1 MSTRKVISTGNAAD
15 MTGPTLSIAH
25 ADAPGRVRLK
35 SDALRG
41 RTDLVARADAAP
53 DHHPGILSAVLRP
66 VTGSLV
72 VHFDPAHALDDI
84 IEAVRRVLFAEPT
97 VPAAPTALKTHLP
110 SAGRS
115 QTSVAKSA
123 AWHARP
129 LEEIV
134 VELASDAER
143 GLSSAEAA
151 RRLTAWG
158 ANVMPREER
167 PSSLSILA
175 RQFRGLPVM
184 MLLGSS
190 VISLGSRNV
199 ADAVATLAVVVGN
212 GVLGFVTEGQA
223 ERRIHDL
230 MDTSRTSARVVRD
243 GADCLLAAGE
253 LVPGDILAL
262 APGHQVPADC
272 RLISARA
279 LSVDESALTGESLP
293 VEKRADMRVDPDA
306 PIGSRPTM
314 LFAGTIVSEGD
325 ARAIVVATGASTE
338 AARIQL
344 LSASPSRPQAP
355 VEAELERLGARL
367 ATASLIA
374 CGVFAGV
381 GLLRGYPLGTIL
393 KDALALA
400 VAAVPE
406 GLPVVATSTLSYGLK
421 RMEERG
427 ILIRDLAVVE
437 SMGALQTICLD
448 KTGTLTQNR
457 MEVVEAVAG
466 LSDVACDDR
475 AALLALAEVAVLNN
489 DAGVDDGRGVIASPT
504 EHALLAFAEKLGL
517 DAATLRAERPR
528 RETVER
534 GAGRPWMTTRH
545 GGEVPLTAVKGAPE
559 ALLARST
566 QVLDGGTVRPL
577 TEDDRTTILTANDRL
592 ASRPAR
598 VLGFARR
605 DDHDGGDTPDGL
617 TFLGLVA
624 MVDPIRPGAADFI
637 KSLHGAGIETVLIT
651 GDQAA
656 TAAATARALD
666 LSNGAPLKVIDSAN
680 LTEMS
685 QELLAGLAGETHVFA
700 RVSSHEK
707 LAIVKALQ
715 ASGRVVAMTGDGVN
729 DGPALNAAN
738 IGIAMG
744 ESGTDL
750 ARDVANVVIRDDEL
764 GTLIEAIAQGRAI
777 YRNIRRSLEFLITTN
792 MSEIAVSIVEA
803 LHGPGEIETPMELL
817 WINLTTD
824 VFPGLG
830 LALAAPDP
838 DVMQQAPRAPGE
850 PIIPGTD
857 LQRMGRDS
865 AVIAAST
872 LASHF
877 VGLVRYG
884 PGPQTRGMTFLTL
897 SLGQLLYTLVC
908 QRRDPR
914 QLHPEKLFENKTLD
928 LAILGSSAL
937 AVAPFVIAPLRRL
950 LGIAPLSGFDTA
962 VATGAALVPFASVLA
977 RRGISFQIEG
987 EEVEE

>member
-1 MSTRKVISTGNAAD
+1 
-15 MTGPTLSIAH
+15 MTGPILSIAH
-25 ADAPGRVRLK
+25 AAAPGRVRLK
-35 SDALRG
+35 SDDLRG
-41 RTDLVARADAAP
+41 RADLVARASAAP

-72 VHFDPAHALDDI
+72 VHFDPAHALDEI
-84 IEAVRRVLFAEPT
+84 VEGVRRALSADPATAAER
-97 VPAAPTALKTHLP
+97 VASAPACA
-110 SAGRS
+110 SAGASNTAR
-115 QTSVAKSA
+115 TERGDRPAP
-123 AWHARP
+123 AWHARDIA
-129 LEEIV
+129 EIV
-134 VELASDAER
+134 AELASDVEH
-143 GLSSAEAA
+143 GLSSDEAL
-151 RRLTAWG
+151 RRLRAHG

-167 PSSLSILA
+167 PSSLSILL

-190 VISLGSRNV
+190 VVSLGSRNV
-199 ADAVATLAVVVGN
+199 ADAIATLAVVVGN

-230 MDTSRTSARVVRD
+230 MDTSRTSARVMRD
-243 GADCLLAAGE
+243 GVERLIAAGE
-253 LVPGDILAL
+253 LVPGDLLML

-272 RLISARA
+272 RLLSARA

-293 VEKRADMRVDPDA
+293 VEKHADLRVDAAA

-325 ARAIVVATGASTE
+325 ASALVVATGAATE

-344 LSASPSRPQAP
+344 LSATPSRPQAP
-355 VEAELERLGARL
+355 VEAELERLGSRL
-367 ATASLIA
+367 ATASLVA

-406 GLPVVATSTLSYGLK
+406 GLPVVATSTLSSGLK

-466 LSDVACDDR
+466 LTDVACDDCG
-475 AALLALAEVAVLNN
+475 ALQALAEVAALNN

-504 EHALLAFAEKLGL
+504 EHALLAFAEGLGI
-517 DAATLRAERPR
+517 DVAGIRAERPR

-534 GAGRPWMTTRH
+534 GIGRPWMTTRH
-545 GGEVPLTAVKGAPE
+545 GGEAPLTAVKGAPE

-566 QVLDGGTVRPL
+566 QVLDGGVVRPL
-577 TEDDRTTILTANDRL
+577 TEDDRAALLAANDRL

-605 DDHDGGDTPDGL
+605 DDHDGGDAPDGL

-637 KSLHGAGIETVLIT
+637 KSLHAAGIETVLIT

-656 TAAATARALD
+656 TAAATARALN

-830 LALAAPDP
+830 LALADPDP
-838 DVMQQAPRAPGE
+838 DVMEQAPRAPGE
-850 PIIPGTD
+850 SIIPGSD

-865 AVIAAST
+865 AVIAASA

-877 VGLVRYG
+877 TGLVRYG

-897 SLGQLLYTLVC
+897 SLAQLLYTLVC

-914 QLHPEKLFENKTLD
+914 QLHPEKLLENKTLD

-937 AVAPFVIAPLRRL
+937 AVAPFLIGPLRRL

-977 RRGISFQIEG
+977 RRGIAFQIEG
-987 EEVEE
+987 KEVD